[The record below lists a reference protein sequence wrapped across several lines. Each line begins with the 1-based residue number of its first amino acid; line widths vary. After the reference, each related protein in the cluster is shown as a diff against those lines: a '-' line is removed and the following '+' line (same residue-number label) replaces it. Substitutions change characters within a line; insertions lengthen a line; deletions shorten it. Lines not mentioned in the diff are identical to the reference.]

1 MRVRHLSS
9 WVKQEDWAKKADQRT
24 PLPLWEEPGEACPQ
38 PQTLAA
44 PTPPPPTRGGEFPLF
59 PLSLHSPLS
68 QLSQLSAPS
77 RLSPRSLSSR
87 LRRFALGLL
96 FAILLTTGATAQQR
110 VLHIGLRQ
118 DPDLLDPTL
127 GSSYVGRIVFAGL
140 CDKLFDIDAKLN
152 IIPVLATGYQWQDPT
167 HLLIHIRPGV
177 LFQDGE
183 KLDADAVKYKL
194 MRDLTIKGSMRR
206 GEVNSIESI
215 DIIDPLTVRLNLKAP
230 AAQLLAQLTDR
241 AGIMISPK
249 AAEAAG
255 DKFGLHPVCAGPF
268 SFESR
273 IAQDSIVLK
282 RFPGYWNAPAIHFD
296 EVVYLPNPNSAVRLA
311 NLQAGALDLVEY
323 ILPTDVPAVEKDPK
337 LKLAVDNSLAY
348 NGITINTDNGPGA
361 KTALGQNALV
371 RQAFELSLDRAA
383 LIHVVYNGMFT
394 PTAQA
399 NPPSS
404 PFFFQDVQPPARD
417 VAKAKALLKQAGV
430 MLPVPVTLM
439 VTNGSDDQQVGEV
452 IQAMAGEAG
461 FDVRLRVMEFA
472 SSLQAGYAGDFQ
484 AYAIGWS
491 GRADP
496 DGNMWQMLHTG
507 GTFNYGHYSNPVM
520 DKALDDARTVAGTG
534 QRRAFYAKVW
544 AQERQDLPLIY
555 LWTAKNIVGMKKTL
569 TGFQQVPD
577 GLIRL
582 QGMQM

>member
-1 MRVRHLSS
+1 MAPPDRPRADGRVR
-9 WVKQEDWAKKADQRT
+9 
-24 PLPLWEEPGEACPQ
+24 PGHDEGRSIRPIM
-38 PQTLAA
+38 LA
-44 PTPPPPTRGGEFPLF
+44 
-59 PLSLHSPLS
+59 
-68 QLSQLSAPS
+68 
-77 RLSPRSLSSR
+77 
-87 LRRFALGLL
+87 LL
-96 FAILLTTGATAQQR
+96 CFLAFTATAMAQPR
-110 VLHIGLRQ
+110 VLHIGLRE

-152 IIPVLATGYQWQDPT
+152 IVPQLATGYEWQDPT
-167 HLLIHIRPGV
+167 HLIIHIRPDV
-177 LFQDGE
+177 QFQDGE

-230 AAQLLAQLTDR
+230 AAELLAQLTDR
-241 AGIMISPK
+241 AGIMIAPK

-268 SFESR
+268 SFDSR
-273 IAQDSIVLK
+273 VAQDRIVLK
-282 RFPGYWNAPAIHFD
+282 RFPGYWNAKAIHFD
-296 EVVYLPNPNSAVRLA
+296 EVVYLPNPNSSVRLA

-323 ILPTDVPAVEKDPK
+323 ILPTDVAAVQKDPN
-337 LKLAVDNSLAY
+337 LKVAIDDSLAY
-348 NGITINTDNGPGA
+348 EGITINTDNGSAA
-361 KTALGQNALV
+361 KTTLGQNALV

-383 LIHVVYNGMFT
+383 LIQVVYNGMFT

-399 NPPSS
+399 NPPAS
-404 PFFFQDVQPPARD
+404 PFFFQDVSPPARD

-430 MLPVPVTLM
+430 TLPVPVTLTI
-439 VTNGSDDQQVGEV
+439 TNNPDIQQVGEV

-461 FDVRLRVMEFA
+461 FDVKLRVTEFA

-484 AYAIGWS
+484 AYLIGWS

-507 GTFNYGHYSNPVM
+507 GTFNYGHYSNSAV
-520 DKALDDARTVAGTG
+520 DKALDDARTVAGID

-544 AQERQDLPLIY
+544 AQERQDLPLVY

-569 TGFQQVPD
+569 TGFEQVPD

-582 QGMQM
+582 QGIQ